1 MEQNQLDQNPTPVIR
16 KVSLT
21 TATFI
26 VSGSMIGSGIFI
38 VSADMSRVLGSP
50 FLLILAWAITGVM
63 TLIAALSYGELA
75 GMFPKSGGQYQYLK
89 ESYGQMVA
97 FLFGWAMFA
106 VIQSGTI
113 AAVAVAFA
121 KFTGVLVPS
130 LGPDN
135 ILADLGFVRI
145 SAAQL
150 LAIASLFVLTWLNT
164 RGLQTGAFIQNVLT
178 TLKALSLGL
187 LIILGLLIYRNPDIV
202 AQNFGNFFSNVKST
216 ESLGLIGIC
225 SAIGVAMVGSLFSS
239 DAWNNVTFIAG
250 EIENPKRNVPLA
262 LALGVIG
269 VTVLYMLANFAY
281 LSVLP
286 FWGDATG
293 VDVFSKGIQHATQDR
308 VGTAALTAMLGLGG
322 GVLMAVIIMISTF
335 GCNNGLVL
343 SGSRLYQSMAT
354 DGLFFDKM
362 KDLNANG
369 VPGFALWVQ
378 FVWCAVLCLS
388 GKYGDL
394 LDYVMF
400 AVMLFYILT
409 VWGIFILRKKRPEIE
424 RPYKAFGYPFLPA
437 LYILLAALF
446 TINLLFTKPQFTVPG
461 LVIVGLGFPLYFWAK
476 GRKSVN

>member
-1 MEQNQLDQNPTPVIR
+1 MLEQNKTPR

-38 VSADMSRVLGSP
+38 VSADMGRVLGSP
-50 FLLILAWAITGVM
+50 FLLLLAWGITGVM

-121 KFTGVLVPS
+121 KFTGVLVPA

-164 RGLQTGAFIQNVLT
+164 RGLQTGAFIQNTLT

-187 LIILGLLIYRNPDIV
+187 LIILGLLVFRNPEV
-202 AQNFGNFFSNVKST
+202 VSQNFDNFFSNLKST
-216 ESLGLIGIC
+216 ESLGFMAIC

-262 LALGVIG
+262 LAMGVIG
-269 VTVLYMLANFAY
+269 VTVLYMLANLAY
-281 LSVLP
+281 LCVLP

-293 VDVFSKGIQHATQDR
+293 ADVLSKGIQHATQDR

-343 SGSRLYQSMAT
+343 SGSRLYQSMAS

-362 KDLNANG
+362 KDLNSNG

-409 VWGIFILRKKRPEIE
+409 VAGIFILRKKRPEVE
-424 RPYKAFGYPFLPA
+424 RPYKAFGYPYLPA
-437 LYILLAALF
+437 LYIILAGLF

-476 GRKSVN
+476 GRQKAA

>member
-1 MEQNQLDQNPTPVIR
+1 MDQINTSNVPKR
-16 KVSLT
+16 LSLM

-50 FLLILAWAITGVM
+50 FLLLLAWVITGVM

-89 ESYGQMVA
+89 ESYGEMIA

-106 VIQSGTI
+106 VIQCGTI

-121 KFTGVLVPS
+121 KFTGVLVPA

-135 ILADLGFVRI
+135 ILADLGFIRI
-145 SAAQL
+145 SAAQV
-150 LAIASLFVLTWLNT
+150 LAIVSLLILTWLNT

-178 TLKALSLGL
+178 VTKALSLGL
-187 LIILGLLIYRNPDIV
+187 LILLGLFVFRNADVV
-202 AQNFGNFFSNVKST
+202 AINFGNFFSNIHGT
-216 ESLGLIGIC
+216 GSLSFVAIS

-262 LALGVIG
+262 LAFGVLG
-269 VTVLYMLANFAY
+269 VTVLYLLANISY
-281 LSVLP
+281 LCVLP
-286 FWGDATG
+286 YWGEAAGT
-293 VDVFSKGIQHATQDR
+293 DVLSKGIQHATQDR
-308 VGTAALTAMLGLGG
+308 VGTAALMAMLGASGAII
-322 GVLMAVIIMISTF
+322 MAVMIMISTF
-335 GCNNGLVL
+335 GCNNGLL
-343 SGSRLYQSMAT
+343 LAGSRVYHSMAT

-362 KDLNANG
+362 KNLNAKG
-369 VPGFALWVQ
+369 VPAFALWVQ
-378 FVWCAVLCLS
+378 FIWCSVLCLS

-400 AVMLFYILT
+400 AVMLFYMLT
-409 VWGIFILRKKRPEIE
+409 VAGIFILRKKRPELE

-437 LYILLAALF
+437 LYIVLAGLF

-461 LVIVGLGFPLYFWAK
+461 LIIVGIGAPLYYWAK
-476 GRKSVN
+476 ARRK

>member
-1 MEQNQLDQNPTPVIR
+1 MEQHQTEPSTP

-50 FLLILAWAITGVM
+50 FLLMLAWALTGVM

-187 LIILGLLIYRNPDIV
+187 LIIFGLLVFRNPEVI
-202 AQNFGNFFSNVKST
+202 ALNFDNFFNNIKST
-216 ESLGLIGIC
+216 ETWGLIGIG
-225 SAIGVAMVGSLFSS
+225 SALGVAMVGSLFSS

-269 VTVLYMLANFAY
+269 VTVLYMLANLAY
-281 LSVLP
+281 LCILP
-286 FWGDATG
+286 FWGEASG
-293 VDVFSKGIQHATQDR
+293 ADVLSKGIQHATQDR

-322 GVLMAVIIMISTF
+322 GVIMAVIIMISTF

-343 SGSRLYQSMAT
+343 SGARLYRSMAT

-362 KDLNANG
+362 KELNTNG

-378 FVWCAVLCLS
+378 FIWCSVLCLS

-409 VWGIFILRKKRPEIE
+409 VAGIFILRKKRPEIE
-424 RPYKAFGYPFLPA
+424 RPYKAFGYPYLPI
-437 LYILLAALF
+437 LYMVMAALF
-446 TINLLFTKPQFTVPG
+446 TVNLLFTKPQFTIPG
-461 LVIVGLGFPLYFWAK
+461 LAIVGLGFPLYFWAK
-476 GRKSVN
+476 GRIK

>member
-1 MEQNQLDQNPTPVIR
+1 MSQSSAPR
-16 KVSLT
+16 KLSLT

-50 FLLILAWAITGVM
+50 FLLLLAWVITGVM

-89 ESYGQMVA
+89 ESYGEMVA

-121 KFTGVLVPS
+121 KFTGVLLPV

-135 ILADLGFVRI
+135 ILTDLGFVKI

-150 LAIASLFVLTWLNT
+150 LAIASLLVLTWLNT

-178 TLKALSLGL
+178 IAKALSLGL
-187 LIILGLLIYRNPDIV
+187 LIILGLLVYNNADVV
-202 AQNFGNFFSNVKST
+202 AQNFGNFFSNPGAT
-216 ESLGLIGIC
+216 ASLGWVAIG

-262 LALGVIG
+262 LAMGVIG
-269 VTVLYMLANFAY
+269 VTALYLLANVAY
-281 LSVLP
+281 LCVLP
-286 FWGDATG
+286 FWGDPNGA
-293 VDVFSKGIQHATQDR
+293 DVASKGIQYATQDR
-308 VGTAALTAMLGLGG
+308 VGTAALTAMLGMGG
-322 GVLMAVIIMISTF
+322 GVLMAIIIMISTF

-343 SGSRLYQSMAT
+343 AGSRLYQSMAN

-362 KDLNANG
+362 KEVNANG
-369 VPGFALWVQ
+369 VPGFALWIQ
-378 FVWCAVLCLS
+378 FIWCAMLCLS

-409 VWGIFILRKKRPEIE
+409 VAGIFILRKKRPELE

-437 LYILLAALF
+437 LYILLAGLF
-446 TINLLFTKPQFTVPG
+446 TLNLLFTKPQFTVPG

-476 GRKSVN
+476 GRRK

>member
-1 MEQNQLDQNPTPVIR
+1 MEQPAAPQ
-16 KVSLT
+16 KVSLY

-50 FLLILAWAITGVM
+50 FLLLLAWGITGVM

-89 ESYGQMVA
+89 EMYGEMVA

-121 KFTGVLVPS
+121 KFTGVLMPAV
-130 LGPDN
+130 GPDN

-164 RGLQTGAFIQNVLT
+164 RGLRTGAFVQNTLT
-178 TLKALSLGL
+178 IAKALSLGL
-187 LIILGLLIYRNPDIV
+187 LIILGLLVYRNPEV
-202 AQNFGNFFSNVKST
+202 VSLNFGNFFSNLHST
-216 ESLGLIGIC
+216 ESMGWLAIG

-262 LALGVIG
+262 LGMGVIG
-269 VTVLYMLANFAY
+269 VTVLYLLANVAY

-286 FWGDATG
+286 FWGSEEG
-293 VDVFSKGIQHATQDR
+293 DVLNKGIQYASQDR
-308 VGTAALTAMLGLGG
+308 VGTAALTAMLGLTG

-343 SGSRLYQSMAT
+343 SGSRLYQSMAL

-362 KDLNANG
+362 KNLNANG

-378 FVWCAVLCLS
+378 FVWCSVLCLS

-409 VWGIFILRKKRPEIE
+409 VVGIFILRKKRPEVE
-424 RPYKAFGYPFLPA
+424 RPYKAFGYPVLPA

-446 TINLLFTKPQFTVPG
+446 TVNLLFTKPQFTVPG

-476 GRKSVN
+476 GRRSET

>member
-1 MEQNQLDQNPTPVIR
+1 MTPNPSTPKI
-16 KVSLT
+16 SLT
-21 TATFI
+21 SATFI

-38 VSADMSRVLGSP
+38 VSADMARVLGNP
-50 FLLILAWAITGVM
+50 FLLLLTWGITGLM

-89 ESYGQMVA
+89 ESYGEMVA

-121 KFTGVLVPS
+121 KFTGVLVPA

-135 ILADLGFVRI
+135 ILADLGFLRI
-145 SAAQL
+145 SAAQV
-150 LAIASLFVLTWLNT
+150 LAIASLLVLTWFNT
-164 RGLQTGAFIQNVLT
+164 RGLQTGVLIQNTLT
-178 TLKALSLGL
+178 TLKALALAL
-187 LIILGLLIYRNPDIV
+187 VIILGLFVYNNPEVV
-202 AQNFGNFFSNVKST
+202 AQNFGHLFTNMKS
-216 ESLGLIGIC
+216 EAPIGFWAVC

-250 EIENPKRNVPLA
+250 ETDNPKRNVPLA
-262 LALGVIG
+262 LAIGVIG
-269 VTVLYMLANFAY
+269 VTVLYLLANIAY
-281 LSVLP
+281 LCVLP
-286 FWGDATG
+286 FWGDALG
-293 VDVFSKGIQHATQDR
+293 VDTLGRGIQHATQDR
-308 VGTAALTAMLGLGG
+308 VGTAALTAMLGTAG

-343 SGSRLYQSMAT
+343 SGSRLYQSMAN
-354 DGLFFDKM
+354 DGLFFDNM
-362 KDLNANG
+362 KNLNANG

-378 FVWCAVLCLS
+378 FVWCAALCLS

-409 VWGIFILRKKRPEIE
+409 VAGLFMLRKKRPDIE
-424 RPYKAFGYPFLPA
+424 RPYKAFGYPYLPA
-437 LYILLAALF
+437 LYILLASLF
-446 TINLLFTKPQFTVPG
+446 TINLLFTKPQFTLPG
-461 LVIVGLGFPLYFWAK
+461 LVIVGLGFPLFFWAK
-476 GRKSVN
+476 GRK